1 MVKKCD
7 NVMNEIQAPCVDRRD
22 RDGVDLMVAHLTS
35 EERDNTPCYI
45 ARTTNPTK
53 RHPIVGTA
61 VCAIVDDGTRVKETA
76 KEVAA
81 WIRDRL
87 VIERVP
93 VWWVRLHLFT
103 AEPYRIG
110 PLDPGLTD
118 AGRAAIKAARG

>member
-1 MVKKCD
+1 
-7 NVMNEIQAPCVDRRD
+7 
-22 RDGVDLMVAHLTS
+22 
-35 EERDNTPCYI
+35 
-45 ARTTNPTK
+45 
-53 RHPIVGTA
+53 VGTA

-103 AEPYRIG
+103 AEPYRPDGLAEWIG

-118 AGRAAIKAARG
+118 AGRAAVEAAKG